1 MVLSGSLPVLHPSVA
16 CPFSCFY
23 APNMWEVWISFLR
36 LVHQLAAVDLDDLTY
51 QVVRRRRSEERD
63 NPGRLLGGAL
73 ASHGDGV
80 LQVLA
85 HLGGREAVVER
96 GGYYARGYPVY
107 EDVLGDEFLGH
118 RAGQGAY
125 AAFGRGVGD
134 RARTAAV
141 AGRDRGHVDDPASPL
156 PPHDRQHRPRDQ
168 VDALQVHV
176 HHPIPEVICHLGQ
189 TSAFDQGPR
198 VVDQNVEP

>member
-63 NPGRLLGGAL
+63 DSGRLLGGAL
-73 ASHGDGV
+73 TSHGDGV

-85 HLGGREAVVER
+85 YVGGREPVVEWS
-96 GGYYARGYPVY
+96 GYHARCNTVH
-107 EDVLGDEFLGH
+107 EDV
-118 RAGQGAY
+118 
-125 AAFGRGVGD
+125 
-134 RARTAAV
+134 
-141 AGRDRGHVDDPASPL
+141 
-156 PPHDRQHRPRDQ
+156 
-168 VDALQVHV
+168 
-176 HHPIPEVICHLGQ
+176 
-189 TSAFDQGPR
+189 
-198 VVDQNVEP
+198 